1 MPMSGEIEYGVVSFC
16 PDLTDP
22 AAPSVP
28 VAVIGLLGEKSH
40 ANGEGNG
47 KIFMIARADAEDLL
61 PIEDDPLAR
70 AILNDLPDF
79 LGEQVREGLRIAGA
93 SGLISWIEHSL
104 RNSLHISNIQC
115 SNVDMAVDDHI
126 EFMNRMAE
134 IISEVFDE
142 EIPEDPFAG
151 GLGRRTPQIGV
162 PNMQLW
168 DPASLENKGSTR
180 SGVPH

>member
-22 AAPSVP
+22 AAPTVP

-115 SNVDMAVDDHI
+115 SNVDMAVDPT
-126 EFMNRMAE
+126 FGTR
-134 IISEVFDE
+134 
-142 EIPEDPFAG
+142 
-151 GLGRRTPQIGV
+151 LRRPRRIKSLVSLPQ
-162 PNMQLW
+162 NSKNW
-168 DPASLENKGSTR
+168 DVSFFH
-180 SGVPH
+180 V